1 MSTVP
6 PKKCQGGPY
15 CVIVATMMM
24 HVHKTSTSSVRGKVF
39 DAIKGQELKIGIS
52 FLCPTISYCLSFA
65 VERSSQHISR
75 RFFGHPA
82 PLSKTKPARWR
93 SHLIHLPNKQDGAGS
108 PRLRDA
114 ENSKFKCFP
123 IEQAVPPI
131 LFSRWFRIYINLHKV
146 FKYGY
151 FAAKWNPHHCVCR
164 IINSVF
170 KKIIHGQR
178 ETYGFLGPH
187 GDIKCLLRALPTRP
201 KISGS
206 LLFCSRYG
214 RKGRMFENVPVSRSV
229 TCSNSF
235 AGWRH
240 VHKSPN

>member
-1 MSTVP
+1 MRHPCLEMFRAAGCDTLQRQQPEQRLDWNVLPKKIAASGCQQS

-82 PLSKTKPARWR
+82 PLSKLTGPMEISLDTPAKQTRW
-93 SHLIHLPNKQDGAGS
+93 SWVT
-108 PRLRDA
+108 RLRDA

-123 IEQAVPPI
+123 LNKLCLPFYFQDDFVFTSIYTRFSSTAI
-131 LFSRWFRIYINLHKV
+131 LRQNEI
-146 FKYGY
+146 
-151 FAAKWNPHHCVCR
+151 
-164 IINSVF
+164 
-170 KKIIHGQR
+170 
-178 ETYGFLGPH
+178 
-187 GDIKCLLRALPTRP
+187 PTTVYVE
-201 KISGS
+201 
-206 LLFCSRYG
+206 L
-214 RKGRMFENVPVSRSV
+214 
-229 TCSNSF
+229 
-235 AGWRH
+235 
-240 VHKSPN
+240 

>member
-6 PKKCQGGPY
+6 KK
-15 CVIVATMMM
+15 V
-24 HVHKTSTSSVRGKVF
+24 
-39 DAIKGQELKIGIS
+39 
-52 FLCPTISYCLSFA
+52 
-65 VERSSQHISR
+65 SR
-75 RFFGHPA
+75 RSLLCNCCNNDDACAQNVNQFGERQSVWCHQGTRTENWNLVPLSHNFLLPFLRCRTIIPTYFKAIFRPSRPTEQTNRPDGDLTWYTCQTNKMELGHPA
-82 PLSKTKPARWR
+82 QRCRKLK
-93 SHLIHLPNKQDGAGS
+93 IQM
-108 PRLRDA
+108 
-114 ENSKFKCFP
+114 FP

-206 LLFCSRYG
+206 LLFCSRDG